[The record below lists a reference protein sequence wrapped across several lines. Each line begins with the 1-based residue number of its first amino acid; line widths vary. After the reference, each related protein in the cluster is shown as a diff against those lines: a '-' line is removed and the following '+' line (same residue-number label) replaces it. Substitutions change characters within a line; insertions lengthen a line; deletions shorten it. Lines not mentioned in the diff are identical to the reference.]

1 VLVLVLVLVVFV
13 QCDDCMKG
21 TRYDDLCE
29 VGLREFG
36 YAPCMSVW
44 MCLLSVCPGSFVCCV
59 GVFFVCTRNRLFFFP

>member
-1 VLVLVLVLVVFV
+1 
-13 QCDDCMKG
+13 MKG

-44 MCLLSVCPGSFVCCV
+44 MCLLSVCPGPLCVVMECSLCVLETDCSFSLSVY
-59 GVFFVCTRNRLFFFP
+59 LI